1 MKKLL
6 LIALGVIATVAGASA
21 QDRPRLLDSIMIH
34 SDAPYSVDRPLYR
47 VFGFGGEYTDTIDW
61 RLPNGVRERE
71 IPGAPPASLYVM
83 YDAQHVTEPAW
94 IDRDVRGIPDSVA
107 SGSARKFSLRYYL
120 EIQRGVGQVITLV
133 MPHALP
139 AGIDSINFRDI
150 IGGTGGILFNETI
163 TAGPDSVKITN
174 EGLTR
179 IAMIVYY
186 DGSLVPTGVAEPL
199 AARPAA
205 GLRLVPNPAIDRVTI
220 DATLPAGSRVVVS
233 DLRGATVIDD
243 RADGPSTHRSLA
255 VDGLAAGLY
264 MVRAVGPEGAVIAH
278 SRLIVRQ

>member
-6 LIALGVIATVAGASA
+6 LTAIGVLALATGASA

-34 SDAPYSVDRPLYR
+34 SDASHSVDRPLYR
-47 VFGFGGEYTDTIDW
+47 IFGFGGEYTDTIDS
-61 RLPNGVRERE
+61 RLPSTTREKE
-71 IPGAPPASLYVM
+71 LPGAPPASLFVM
-83 YDAQHVTEPAW
+83 FDAQHVSEPAW
-94 IDRDVRGIPDSVA
+94 IDRDVRGIPDSVSA
-107 SGSARKFSLRYYL
+107 GRARKFSLRYVL
-120 EIQRGVGQVITLV
+120 EIQRGTGQVITIV

-139 AGIDSINFRDI
+139 AGIDSINFRDL

-163 TAGPDSVKITN
+163 TAGPDSVTITN

-199 AARPAA
+199 ALRPTAE
-205 GLRLVPNPAIDRVTI
+205 LRLVPNPATDRVTL
-220 DATLPAGSRVVVS
+220 DAALPAGSRVLVS
-233 DLRGATVIDD
+233 DLRGTTLIDE
-243 RADGPSTHRSLA
+243 RTDGASARRSLA

-264 MVRAVGPEGAVIAH
+264 MVRAIGPDGAVIAH